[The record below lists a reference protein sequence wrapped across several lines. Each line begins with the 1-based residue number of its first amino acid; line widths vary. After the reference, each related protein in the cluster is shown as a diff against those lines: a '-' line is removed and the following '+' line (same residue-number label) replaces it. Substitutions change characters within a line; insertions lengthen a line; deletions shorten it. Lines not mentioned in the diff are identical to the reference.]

1 MATAVKTTPETV
13 TRSPHQRLVI
23 NSILGALYVFLSFA
37 LIFAILPTL
46 WDSLQEALGINVFLA
61 GSMLLLV
68 TLPAIA
74 GLILL
79 GLHLEGPH
87 PQPGSR
93 AGAFVGAFLLLLAL
107 LTTLG
112 VGNNWFPAN
121 DVGVGVGLGLTAL
134 TGVGLL
140 FLLGWMYASPGFGR
154 WLVRAEAA
162 GWFHAI
168 AYKGNQGLRV
178 RRGSLV
184 GLLVLGL
191 CGIYTLVNH
200 RLLSSGHWE
209 VDLPYS
215 AELFGSQLVVPILYR
230 VSMVLTILLGFGVL
244 WFSWRVVNWPAF
256 ADFLIATEAEM
267 NKVSWTTRK
276 RLFQDTGVVLVTV
289 FLMTVFLFVV
299 DVIWIKILSSP
310 VVDVLKVNLQEER
323 QKGPAQW

>member
-23 NSILGALYVFLSFA
+23 HSILGALYVFLSFA

-112 VGNNWFPAN
+112 VGNNW
-121 DVGVGVGLGLTAL
+121 
-134 TGVGLL
+134 
-140 FLLGWMYASPGFGR
+140 
-154 WLVRAEAA
+154 
-162 GWFHAI
+162 
-168 AYKGNQGLRV
+168 
-178 RRGSLV
+178 
-184 GLLVLGL
+184 
-191 CGIYTLVNH
+191 
-200 RLLSSGHWE
+200 
-209 VDLPYS
+209 
-215 AELFGSQLVVPILYR
+215 
-230 VSMVLTILLGFGVL
+230 
-244 WFSWRVVNWPAF
+244 
-256 ADFLIATEAEM
+256 
-267 NKVSWTTRK
+267 
-276 RLFQDTGVVLVTV
+276 
-289 FLMTVFLFVV
+289 
-299 DVIWIKILSSP
+299 
-310 VVDVLKVNLQEER
+310 
-323 QKGPAQW
+323 